1 VQRDQL
7 IERRDGFNYDY
18 RMKCH
23 YGRSSFLSARDYAD
37 EINQAHMDREHCGAN
52 IHFGR
57 AVIAIRDEE
66 DPALD
71 DELVPRLAWYHSS
84 TWPGLA
90 VTAPFIA
97 WRRLFRW
104 VGLLARPPMSRAT

>member
-7 IERRDGFNYDY
+7 IERRDGFNHDY
-18 RMKCH
+18 RTKCH
-23 YGRSSFLSARDYAD
+23 CGRSSFLSARDYAD
-37 EINQAHMDREHCGAN
+37 EINQAHLDCEHGGAE

-84 TWPGLA
+84 TWPDWPSPLRSLRGGA
-90 VTAPFIA
+90 CF
-97 WRRLFRW
+97 
-104 VGLLARPPMSRAT
+104 GG

>member
-7 IERRDGFNYDY
+7 IERRDGFNYGY

-23 YGRSSFLSARDYAD
+23 CGRSSFLSARDYAD
-37 EINQAHMDREHCGAN
+37 EINQALMDCEHCGAD

-84 TWPGLA
+84 TWPDWPSPLRSLRGGA
-90 VTAPFIA
+90 CF
-97 WRRLFRW
+97 
-104 VGLLARPPMSRAT
+104 GG